1 MLDQTPGKDARNTYL
16 KAMAYWLIA
25 NCLAAVLL
33 AQRPQIEDTYWF
45 WFFCIPGV
53 MFLRAAYRWVLALR

>member
-1 MLDQTPGKDARNTYL
+1 MQKALDQILRKDARNTYF

-33 AQRPQIEDTYWF
+33 TQRPQIEGRWPVSVRLTDPCLRTDTL
-45 WFFCIPGV
+45 P
-53 MFLRAAYRWVLALR
+53 

>member
-1 MLDQTPGKDARNTYL
+1 
-16 KAMAYWLIA
+16 MAYWLIA

-33 AQRPQIEDTYWF
+33 TQRPQIEDTYWF

>member
-1 MLDQTPGKDARNTYL
+1 VSDQIPRKDERSAYF

-33 AQRPQIEDTYWF
+33 TQRPQIEDTYWF